1 MTIDITVP
9 ALGESVTEAT
19 VMRWLKAPGD
29 AVALDETLVELET
42 DKIAVEVKAEAAG
55 TLAEIAA
62 GDGAEVEV
70 GALLGRLEAGAAAA
84 ADAAA
89 APEPAPPSESEPRVT
104 PARLNRPPP
113 SSPAVRHLL
122 EEHGL
127 DPATIEGTGKG
138 GRLLKSD
145 VLAAVVARAAATAAP
160 DAAAPAPDSV
170 PSAAP
175 EAEPRAGPRRLLP
188 ARPAPA
194 PEPSPAPAPGH
205 RQALAATEPARSG
218 CR

>member
-70 GALLGRLEAGAAAA
+70 GALLGRLAPGEGAAAA
-84 ADAAA
+84 GESAAEPT
-89 APEPAPPSESEPRVT
+89 PEVLRPRPTVPTLPP
-104 PARLNRPPP
+104 
-113 SSPAVRHLL
+113 SPAVRHLL

-145 VLAAVVARAAATAAP
+145 VLAAVVARAASTAPPAP
-160 DAAAPAPDSV
+160 AAPASDPE
-170 PSAAP
+170 PSTAP
-175 EAEPRAGPRRLLP
+175 EAEPTPPRDSSTAPRSDSSTARAHLPRATRGSRSRLIYRARDGPRSRD
-188 ARPAPA
+188 
-194 PEPSPAPAPGH
+194 
-205 RQALAATEPARSG
+205 
-218 CR
+218 